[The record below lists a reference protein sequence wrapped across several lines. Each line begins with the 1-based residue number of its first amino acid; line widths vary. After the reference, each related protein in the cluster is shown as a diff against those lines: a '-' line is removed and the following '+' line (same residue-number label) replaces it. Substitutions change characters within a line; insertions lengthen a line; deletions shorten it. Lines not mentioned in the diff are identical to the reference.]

1 MIPQELRNT
10 DQIERIG
17 IQRSRQNMD
26 EADLVIMVIDSSEP
40 LGCEDMEILDHI
52 RDKKALILLNK
63 IDKTPVLTRKDVVE
77 ELGGDIPVVNTS
89 LTLGTG
95 IDKVEDMI
103 YTMFFKG
110 EIEADH
116 DVTVTNIRH
125 QEALIRAQSQLQDLI
140 EGLDTQMPL
149 DIVSIDLRGALDALG
164 SITGETVTD
173 DLVDK
178 IFSEFCL
185 GK

>member
-1 MIPQELRNT
+1 M
-10 DQIERIG
+10 
-17 IQRSRQNMD
+17 
-26 EADLVIMVIDSSEP
+26 
-40 LGCEDMEILDHI
+40 
-52 RDKKALILLNK
+52 ILLNK

-103 YTMFFKG
+103 YRMFFKG
-110 EIEADH
+110 EIESDH

-125 QEALIRAQSQLQDLI
+125 QEALIRSQSQLEDVI
-140 EGLDTQMPL
+140 EGLDAQIPL
-149 DIVSIDLRGALDALG
+149 DIVSIDLRGALDSLG

-173 DLVDK
+173 DLDRQD
-178 IFSEFCL
+178 IFWSFV
-185 GK
+185 

>member
-1 MIPQELRNT
+1 
-10 DQIERIG
+10 
-17 IQRSRQNMD
+17 
-26 EADLVIMVIDSSEP
+26 
-40 LGCEDMEILDHI
+40 
-52 RDKKALILLNK
+52 
-63 IDKTPVLTRKDVVE
+63 
-77 ELGGDIPVVNTS
+77 
-89 LTLGTG
+89 
-95 IDKVEDMI
+95 
-103 YTMFFKG
+103 MFFKG

-173 DLVDK
+173 DLIDK